1 MLSVTSQSKPQCPSA
16 MSLAS
21 LHRWNSK
28 FDSIKEID
36 SELLFSSQSLKTN
49 CVIFNPLKETIY
61 KIHPFKIS
69 IGLLFVD
76 TERIQQYYKKENF
89 TSQFKGHQKEES
101 WNILLFSIFSLNHS
115 KSNSTD
121 TLYHCIHMMLNY
133 KPLSLLLWPKES
145 PDFAVIQIVGCD
157 PWFLANT
164 VQRLQLAQGKRHSS
178 GDGMKSTFSSLT
190 AG

>member
-1 MLSVTSQSKPQCPSA
+1 

-121 TLYHCIHMMLNY
+121 TIINLSVSCFGL
-133 KPLSLLLWPKES
+133 KSPL
-145 PDFAVIQIVGCD
+145 
-157 PWFLANT
+157 T
-164 VQRLQLAQGKRHSS
+164 LQWSK
-178 GDGMKSTFSSLT
+178 
-190 AG
+190 